1 MVSDAHSAAQDLS
14 GRAALALREGHRKE
28 AEDLF
33 LKAADLEQRA
43 LAQVPPEKIR
53 TRGILAVSLASLYF
67 KAHDYAA
74 AERVAA
80 AFLAI
85 PDLLEPARLQLREL
99 LESAWDENL
108 LAQQGREYSGEE
120 LRFALRGGL
129 IGSGTAPA
137 FVALD
142 SFEGTTSLVY
152 RAAEYAGRFAFRRR
166 GLPPADVRDAFEA
179 RATQPGAGSFFFA
192 VKLTQP
198 KQVELFEGEIPKR
211 RVAMEAVSGLVLDL
225 VRAANEGDPARIEKL
240 VEDPS
245 YRDVFL
251 KLLRRIAPN
260 EKAFTEVQIS
270 RITEHGT
277 ESVSLTRGTKD
288 RISEVLHKDEPGE
301 GAVEIRGILRGLSL
315 DGRWLE
321 IRTEDGAQHWKTWI
335 RTLLVDDV
343 IGPMVNHHVIAR
355 CLKTKPGR
363 LDVTD
368 IQLDDEKE

>member
-1 MVSDAHSAAQDLS
+1 MLNDDHAAAQDLS
-14 GRAALALREGHRKE
+14 GRAALALREGRRSE
-28 AEDLF
+28 AETLF
-33 LKAADLEQRA
+33 LEAAGLERQA
-43 LAQVPPEKIR
+43 LAQVPAEKVR

-67 KAHDYAA
+67 KARDYAST
-74 AERVAA
+74 ERVAA
-80 AFLAI
+80 TFLAV
-85 PDLLEPARLQLREL
+85 PELLEPARLQLREL

-108 LAQQGREYSGEE
+108 LARQGREYSGEE

-166 GLPPADVRDAFEA
+166 GLPPSDVRDAFEA
-179 RATQPGAGSFFFA
+179 RATQPGAGSFFFT

-198 KQVELFEGEIPKR
+198 KQTELFEGEVPKR
-211 RVAMEAVSGLVLDL
+211 RVVMEAVSGLVLDL
-225 VRAANEGDPARIEKL
+225 VRAVNEGDPARIEKI

-260 EKAFTEVQIS
+260 ERSFTEIQIS
-270 RITEHGT
+270 RITSHGA
-277 ESVSLTRGTKD
+277 ESVSLTRGSKD
-288 RISEVLHKDEPGE
+288 RISEVLHKDDPSE
-301 GAVEIRGILRGLSL
+301 GAVEIRGVLRGLSL
-315 DGRWLE
+315 DGKWLE
-321 IRTEDGAQHWKTWI
+321 IRTEDGNQMWKTWI
-335 RTLLVDDV
+335 KTVLVDDV
-343 IGPMVNHHVIAR
+343 IGPMVNHHVVAR
-355 CLKTKPGR
+355 CRKKSRGG

>member
-1 MVSDAHSAAQDLS
+1 MVNDVHSAAQDLS
-14 GRAALALREGHRKE
+14 GRAALALREGRRKE
-28 AEDLF
+28 ASVLF
-33 LKAADLEQRA
+33 LKAAELEQSA
-43 LAQVPPEKIR
+43 LAQVPPDKIR

-67 KAHDYAA
+67 KARDYAA
-74 AERVAA
+74 TERIAA

-99 LESAWDENL
+99 LESAWDEGL
-108 LAQQGREYSGEE
+108 LAQKGREYSGEE

-152 RAAEYAGRFAFRRR
+152 RAAEYAGKFDFRRR

-179 RATQPGAGSFFFA
+179 RATQPGAGSFFFT

-211 RVAMEAVSGLVLDL
+211 RVAMEAVSALVLNL
-225 VRAANEGDPARIEKL
+225 VRAANEGDPVRIEKL

-260 EKAFTEVQIS
+260 EKAFTEVQIT

-301 GAVEIRGILRGLSL
+301 GAVMIRGILRGLSL

-321 IRTEDGAQHWKTWI
+321 IRTEDGTQHWKTWI

-343 IGPMVNHHVIAR
+343 IGPMVNHNVVAR
-355 CLKTKPGR
+355 CLKTKSGR
-363 LDVTD
+363 LDVID
-368 IQLDDEKE
+368 IQPDDENE